1 VRTSVL
7 HCNNAAEKRPAT
19 IGAMEFLHANQ
30 AAHPSLTLREAVFYI
45 DYSAKA
51 EKANVTPKSLSSWL
65 TYKKLM
71 ED

>member
-1 VRTSVL
+1 MITIMKL
-7 HCNNAAEKRPAT
+7 ERPVT
-19 IGAMEFLHANQ
+19 INSMEYLHANQ
-30 AAHPSLTLREAVFYI
+30 AAYPTLTLREAVFYME
-45 DYSAKA
+45 YATKA